1 MASNG
6 SSTLPGISLARS
18 AVSAGGGRDAEQLG
32 EGEAAALLHLHPAAP
47 PGTSLEAIRHGSP
60 TLFGRSN
67 DPSFPLR
74 KWNERWVILDPTT
87 GKIEYKQET
96 STIQVCEESSELCS
110 TTSKH
115 VEDDNVDKA
124 CVSDT
129 DPIPITE
136 NIVELDDEGVDIPT
150 VGDTEW
156 ANHHSSEV
164 SDVREVTTEPEENSL
179 DIPIDT

>member
-87 GKIEYKQET
+87 GKIEYKVRRSDKDVRGAIVFDST
-96 STIQVCEESSELCS
+96 ST
-110 TTSKH
+110 
-115 VEDDNVDKA
+115 
-124 CVSDT
+124 
-129 DPIPITE
+129 
-136 NIVELDDEGVDIPT
+136 
-150 VGDTEW
+150 
-156 ANHHSSEV
+156 
-164 SDVREVTTEPEENSL
+164 VTLSPMNFQNSQRCKSMGIYFTC
-179 DIPIDT
+179 DSIGTAGS